1 MNYDTKS
8 YRKRYNIPLD
18 LALGYRNIWADRMP
32 EVINMIG
39 QGSKLKDI
47 GKHYNCT
54 PVNVAAALKAAGHG
68 SIHYVR
74 AALKN
79 NLNKCEITP
88 CIVTSHT
95 LL

>member
-32 EVINMIG
+32 EVIKMIG
-39 QGSKLKDI
+39 QGMLLREI
-47 GKHYNCT
+47 GNHYNCT
-54 PVNVAAALKAAGHG
+54 PVNVASALKAAGHG

-74 AALKN
+74 AALK
-79 NLNKCEITP
+79 
-88 CIVTSHT
+88 VAV
-95 LL
+95 

>member
-8 YRKRYNIPLD
+8 YRKRYKIPID

-32 EVINMIG
+32 EVIKMIG
-39 QGSKLKDI
+39 QGMLLREI

-74 AALKN
+74 ASFKVA
-79 NLNKCEITP
+79 
-88 CIVTSHT
+88 V
-95 LL
+95 

>member
-32 EVINMIG
+32 EVIKMIG
-39 QGSKLKDI
+39 QGMLLREI

-74 AALKN
+74 ASFKN
-79 NLNKCEITP
+79 NLNKCEITT
-88 CIVTSHT
+88 CIVTSHNI
-95 LL
+95 

>member
-32 EVINMIG
+32 EVIKMIG
-39 QGSKLKDI
+39 QGMLLREI

-54 PVNVAAALKAAGHG
+54 PANVAAALKTAGHG

-74 AALKN
+74 ASFKN
-79 NLNKCEITP
+79 
-88 CIVTSHT
+88 
-95 LL
+95 

>member
-8 YRKRYNIPLD
+8 YRKRYKIPLD

-32 EVINMIG
+32 EVIKMIG
-39 QGSKLKDI
+39 QGMLLREI

-74 AALKN
+74 ASFKN
-79 NLNKCEITP
+79 NLNKCGITP
-88 CIVTSHT
+88 CIVTSHNI
-95 LL
+95 